1 MALLIRQFVA
11 FLCSV
16 FMIVTVGCQTNDLA
30 RNDQVTPNTPR
41 KINYQTTE
49 QTRRSQPGI
58 TNMKKTADRLANL
71 ATRVPG
77 VSQATVIVVGPYTL
91 VGIDVNKKLDRGRVG
106 TIKYSVAQALKKDPR
121 GKNALITADVDIVQR
136 LRELNQEI
144 ARGKPMS
151 GIMDELAEIAGR
163 IAPQPS
169 NTR

>member
-1 MALLIRQFVA
+1 
-11 FLCSV
+11 
-16 FMIVTVGCQTNDLA
+16 
-30 RNDQVTPNTPR
+30 
-41 KINYQTTE
+41 
-49 QTRRSQPGI
+49 
-58 TNMKKTADRLANL
+58 MKKTADRLANL